1 MKEVRLRSQHFGDFK
16 VNSKSIFGSSFHE
29 FFPPSFLSILEKTF
43 WWARGENTE
52 VSLFIF
58 LPPHPTK
65 HNLKKFLFL
74 FSLQSFSSTLCHLQ
88 TNTPLGS
95 VFRLIVMQ
103 FFANGL
109 IGLVDLKYLKF
120 FLFFYNKKIYSTCS
134 HINSVQK
141 IATKSVQIS

>member
-1 MKEVRLRSQHFGDFK
+1 MKEVHLRSQHFGDFE

-29 FFPPSFLSILEKTF
+29 FFPPTFLSLLGRKHF
-43 WWARGENTE
+43 GGLGGENTQ
-52 VSLFIF
+52 VSPFIF

-109 IGLVDLKYLKF
+109 IGLVDLKY
-120 FLFFYNKKIYSTCS
+120 
-134 HINSVQK
+134 
-141 IATKSVQIS
+141 